1 MIDPGKILAV
11 SDRLSVHRFNG
22 IFALDSSDYGVA
34 ILLLNIS
41 SVVSC
46 SMCQ

>member
-22 IFALDSSDYGVA
+22 IFALDPLDYGVA
-34 ILLLNIS
+34 TLPIAIS
-41 SVVSC
+41 SVVFC
-46 SMCQ
+46 SMCK